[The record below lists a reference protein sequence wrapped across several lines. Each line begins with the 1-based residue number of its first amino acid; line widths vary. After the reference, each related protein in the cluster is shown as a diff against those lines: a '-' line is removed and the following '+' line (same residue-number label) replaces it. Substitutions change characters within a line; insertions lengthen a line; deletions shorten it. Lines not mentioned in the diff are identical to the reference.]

1 MESKSNLIVLPKK
14 NNEIKKKKTIN
25 FVTKENEKNKMA
37 QEISDDFEQ
46 QIEARMDYLEND
58 VELIKSDSDP
68 DFGDDQITWKVNEN
82 YTRPKTPPEPISIDD
97 EETSVIGLLKTVEAI
112 NFPSILPFSIRRR
125 LSECKE
131 ETEEIEDDENE
142 KTITV
147 NTKSGSTEVAGTTRK
162 FIVTKTQQQPRV
174 EAENLR
180 NMTAKQNSQTIS
192 FPCSSLS
199 PKKYPSIR
207 NIFSPDGGTINPHL
221 DTKFFDTSLV
231 EVRQLALSSTNL
243 DQPDSAY
250 DQLKDDIWIP
260 RNVSKKKVVS
270 ILFFFF
276 IFVILGCPWKYYIA
290 LKIKINKKKWSL
302 LRKYLILL

>member
-1 MESKSNLIVLPKK
+1 MEAKSNLIVVSNK

-25 FVTKENEKNKMA
+25 FAAKEKEKNKMA

-46 QIEARMDYLEND
+46 QIEARMDYLENNI
-58 VELIKSDSDP
+58 ELIKSDSDP
-68 DFGDDQITWKVNEN
+68 DFGDDQITWKINEN
-82 YTRPKTPPEPISIDD
+82 YTRPRTPPETISSIDD
-97 EETSVIGLLKTVEAI
+97 EETSVIGLLKNVEAI

-131 ETEEIEDDENE
+131 EIEEIEDDENE
-142 KTITV
+142 KTK
-147 NTKSGSTEVAGTTRK
+147 KSGSTEVAGTTRK
-162 FIVTKTQQQPRV
+162 FIVTKTEQQPRP

-199 PKKYPSIR
+199 PKKHPSIR
-207 NIFSPDGGTINPHL
+207 NIFSPDGGAINPHL

-231 EVRQLALSSTNL
+231 EVRQLALSSSNL

-270 ILFFFF
+270 IFF
-276 IFVILGCPWKYYIA
+276 IFIFTWFVLGNTIFFVKF
-290 LKIKINKKKWSL
+290 IN
-302 LRKYLILL
+302 

>member
-1 MESKSNLIVLPKK
+1 MEAKSSLILKSNK
-14 NNEIKKKKTIN
+14 NNEPKKKKTIN
-25 FVTKENEKNKMA
+25 FVIKENEKNKMA
-37 QEISDDFEQ
+37 QDIADDFEQ

-68 DFGDDQITWKVNEN
+68 DFGDDQITWKINEN
-82 YTRPKTPPEPISIDD
+82 YKRPKTPESSLIED
-97 EETSVIGLLKTVEAI
+97 EETSVIGLLKNVEA
-112 NFPSILPFSIRRR
+112 FPAILPFSIRRR

-131 ETEEIEDDENE
+131 ETEEVEDEDND
-142 KTITV
+142 KTVSV
-147 NTKSGSTEVAGTTRK
+147 NAKSGSTEVAGTTRK
-162 FIVTKTQQQPRV
+162 FIVTKAEPQPRP

-199 PKKYPSIR
+199 PKKHPSIR
-207 NIFSPDGGTINPHL
+207 NIFSPDGGTVNPHL

-231 EVRQLALSSTNL
+231 EVRQLALSSSNL

-260 RNVSKKKVVS
+260 RNVSKKTAVS
-270 ILFFFF
+270 IFFL
-276 IFVILGCPWKYYIA
+276 LGNRIV
-290 LKIKINKKKWSL
+290 L
-302 LRKYLILL
+302 LD

>member
-1 MESKSNLIVLPKK
+1 MEAKSSLIVKSNK
-14 NNEIKKKKTIN
+14 NNETKKKKTLEVVKDN
-25 FVTKENEKNKMA
+25 VKNKMA
-37 QEISDDFEQ
+37 QDIVDDFEQ
-46 QIEARMDYLEND
+46 QIEARMEYLEND
-58 VELIKSDSDP
+58 GELIKSDSDS

-82 YTRPKTPPEPISIDD
+82 YKRPRTTNPSPDSVLIDD
-97 EETSVIGLLKTVEAI
+97 EETSVIGLLKTVEAT

-131 ETEEIEDDENE
+131 EIEEIEEEDNE
-142 KTITV
+142 KTICAHA
-147 NTKSGSTEVAGTTRK
+147 KSGSTEVAGTTRK
-162 FIVTKTQQQPRV
+162 FIVTKTEQQPRP

-199 PKKYPSIR
+199 PKKRPSIR
-207 NIFSPDGGTINPHL
+207 NIFLPDGGTINPHL

-231 EVRQLALSSTNL
+231 EVRPLALSSNNL

-260 RNVSKKKVVS
+260 RNVSKKKIVS
-270 ILFFFF
+270 IFFLSKVLGNTFFF
-276 IFVILGCPWKYYIA
+276 
-290 LKIKINKKKWSL
+290 
-302 LRKYLILL
+302 